1 MMSMITSDFATMN
14 NANISYFV
22 AYEGDETKPQSML
35 AGDRN
40 ISGPYNNSS
49 CGLLNTV
56 WTALGLGATTMA
68 TEIMPPVRSRQKFTT
83 RSATSASATAAP

>member
-1 MMSMITSDFATMN
+1 
-14 NANISYFV
+14 
-22 AYEGDETKPQSML
+22 ML

-68 TEIMPPVRSRQKFTT
+68 TEIT
-83 RSATSASATAAP
+83 ATSTFTAEIHNAVGNIGLSDGSALMLSISALRAQTRDSDDNGNNHARTP